1 MAEGR
6 RRRGDCGGGVGKG
19 CGKMKEMVIG
29 TIDIN
34 KVLMR

>member
-1 MAEGR
+1 MAEGG
-6 RRRGDCGGGVGKG
+6 RRRGDCGGGEGKG
-19 CGKMKEMVIG
+19 CGKMKEMVKG